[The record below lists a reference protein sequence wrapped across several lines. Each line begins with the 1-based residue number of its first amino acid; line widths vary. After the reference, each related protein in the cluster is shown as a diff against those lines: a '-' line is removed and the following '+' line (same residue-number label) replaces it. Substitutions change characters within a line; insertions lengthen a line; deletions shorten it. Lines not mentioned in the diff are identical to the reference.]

1 MGTRFVS
8 YDNGLN
14 PKKLRNIDQRPSYA
28 HTLPETDRM
37 RQEFCAIM
45 YEQNVLGIKGTKI
58 SKILPEVTFYAKIT
72 FHTCIS
78 IEG

>member
-8 YDNGLN
+8 YDSGLN

-45 YEQNVLGIKGTKI
+45 YEQNVLGIKGMI
-58 SKILPEVTFYAKIT
+58 SSIT
-72 FHTCIS
+72 FLSDNQERTFC
-78 IEG
+78 EQKALG

>member
-58 SKILPEVTFYAKIT
+58 PKI
-72 FHTCIS
+72 
-78 IEG
+78 